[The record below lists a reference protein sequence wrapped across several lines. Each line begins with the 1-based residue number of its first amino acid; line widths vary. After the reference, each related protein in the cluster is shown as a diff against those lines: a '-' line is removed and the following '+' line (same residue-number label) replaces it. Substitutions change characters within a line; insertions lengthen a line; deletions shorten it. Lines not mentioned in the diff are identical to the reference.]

1 MACLYAGTA
10 RHQRSVPDSI
20 VQACLERTRVQT
32 RYFILLLSAVA
43 LLAAPM
49 VAMSAPAPEGRGEAV
64 KVISELRRVVADDGI
79 ERLEKVRIGGID
91 QWVSIRGSDRRNP
104 VLLMLHGGP
113 GWVAMPTSWY
123 FQRGWEE
130 FFTVVQWDQRG
141 AGKTYVA
148 NDPNAVAPTMNR
160 ERMIADTEEMIG
172 WLRKEFG
179 KDKVF
184 VIGQSWGSYL
194 GLEVARR
201 HPEWLHAYVGIGQIS
216 NAPESER
223 RGWAWTLQQATDDG
237 NAEAIADLK
246 AVAPYAKGGAP
257 IPLDDLFKQRKWL
270 NYYGGMVHNRR
281 GGDAEAAAVKLSPEY
296 TDQDVAGVWKGN
308 DFSMEHLLSDVLTL
322 DMSGYKEFNVPM
334 FLFLGRHDINVS
346 SELAAEWF
354 EGIKAPQKQ
363 LVWFEDSAHEVMIEE
378 PGKTLVSLV
387 RYLRPI
393 AERAGDVVPE

>member
-1 MACLYAGTA
+1 
-10 RHQRSVPDSI
+10 
-20 VQACLERTRVQT
+20 
-32 RYFILLLSAVA
+32 
-43 LLAAPM
+43 M